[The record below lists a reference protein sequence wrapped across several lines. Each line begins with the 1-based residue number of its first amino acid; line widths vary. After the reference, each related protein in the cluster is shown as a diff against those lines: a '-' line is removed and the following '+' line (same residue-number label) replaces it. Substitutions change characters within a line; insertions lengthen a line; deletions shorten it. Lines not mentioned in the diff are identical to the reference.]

1 MTHFS
6 LQLVQLRSRVQRKPL
21 GCVCVCVWVIFGVVS
36 QRPTVPHRPG
46 MHTTAFK
53 TLFFSWVIPDLCTEK
68 THVKRTNALFSR
80 VVVRSDGRLSS
91 AS

>member
-1 MTHFS
+1 MFNFVVTHFS

-36 QRPTVPHRPG
+36 QRHTVPHTPG

-53 TLFFSWVIPDLCTEK
+53 KLSLFFLG
-68 THVKRTNALFSR
+68 RTGL
-80 VVVRSDGRLSS
+80 VH
-91 AS
+91 